1 MNDLEQSTPTRTDF
15 MQAAQRCAAAYH
27 RVRAELPSDP
37 YYHDDLRNQHKA
49 FLAFAAELP
58 VLIDPS
64 SFQLYIACIG
74 QGASIGAIE
83 PGEAGRFCHIAQTAM
98 SAWKLANLIVPAA
111 QARERAAPHK
121 AQEQPFPSQDSFPAS
136 QNTQPVDKEL
146 QYALS
151 RLPGWE
157 SQKQQFKLLRK
168 RGISVPNDEELR
180 QDPYA
185 ALYYCQTAEWFL
197 RKDAEAKSASQPGG
211 QADSQSRPQQPSKGE
226 ETATPLPPKG
236 NQPEAQSRQAGAQSQ
251 PRQAPRGEE
260 KSAPLPPKGNQAE
273 GEALPYDDWESLY
286 AATKLPPWETQ
297 VKLFNSLRER
307 GINIPTD
314 EELRKLPAQALRHC
328 ETARYFQSAAQPQSP
343 QPANEQPPASKEPK
357 AQAA

>member
-1 MNDLEQSTPTRTDF
+1 MNDLEQPTPTRTGF
-15 MQAAQRCAAAYH
+15 MQATQRCAAAYH
-27 RVRAELPSDP
+27 RVMANMPRDP
-37 YYHDDLRNQHKA
+37 VYRVREEIRHKA

-58 VLIDPS
+58 VLCDPQ

-98 SAWKLANLIVPAA
+98 SAWKLANLIAPAA

-121 AQEQPFPSQDSFPAS
+121 AQKQPFPSQDSFSAA

-180 QDPYA
+180 RDPYA

-197 RKDAEAKSASQPGG
+197 RKDAEAKSASQRGG
-211 QADSQSRPQQPSKGE
+211 QADSQFRPQQPSKGE
-226 ETATPLPPKG
+226 EIAT
-236 NQPEAQSRQAGAQSQ
+236 
-251 PRQAPRGEE
+251 
-260 KSAPLPPKGNQAE
+260 PLPPKGNQAE
-273 GEALPYDDWESLY
+273 GEALPYDDWENLY